1 MDTPVDSKA
10 QNNLAN
16 FSTFFLVKG
25 ILTFAASLFFLLYAG
40 MGLFFGAMMEMAEN
54 VDGADLPP
62 FNPGILFIIIGG
74 IGFILAVIFGML
86 TLHAGKC
93 IKARKK
99 PQFIFVMAI
108 LQCFTG
114 VLGILL
120 GVFTIIELQKPEVK
134 ALFEARDSS
143 IQ

>member
-25 ILTFAASLFFLLYAG
+25 ILTFAASLFFLFYAG
-40 MGLFFGAMMEMAEN
+40 MGFFFGSLMEMAEN
-54 VDGADLPP
+54 VDNANLPA
-62 FNPGILFIIIGG
+62 FNPGVLFIIIGLL
-74 IGFILAVIFGML
+74 GFVLAVIFGML
-86 TLHAGKC
+86 TLHASKC

-99 PQFIFVMAI
+99 PQFIFVLAI

-134 ALFEARDSS
+134 ALFEASDSS
-143 IQ
+143 MN

>member
-1 MDTPVDSKA
+1 MDTPVHSKA
-10 QNNLAN
+10 QHNLDN
-16 FSTFFLVKG
+16 FSTFFLVKA

-40 MGLFFGAMMEMAEN
+40 MGLFFGAMMELAEN
-54 VDGADLPP
+54 VDKADLPP
-62 FNPGILFIIIGG
+62 FNPGIVFIIIGVT
-74 IGFILAVIFGML
+74 GFVLAVIFGIL

-134 ALFEARDSS
+134 ALFEESDSS
-143 IQ
+143 IN